1 MNSGYE
7 DNSKD
12 INESTTQD
20 DILKKT
26 EKNNYLN
33 DPCSNFNKYN
43 RQVLPKIQ
51 KSKERF
57 KNSIPFLKEFNPKF
71 LKKENIDKKFSENF
85 EIL

>member
-33 DPCSNFNKYN
+33 IFEMDYENTVLKVYHFDLNKNDYKKLGFTLEYDYCSDKVSKKYN
-43 RQVLPKIQ
+43 MT
-51 KSKERF
+51 F
-57 KNSIPFLKEFNPKF
+57 C
-71 LKKENIDKKFSENF
+71 F
-85 EIL
+85 E

>member
-26 EKNNYLN
+26 K
-33 DPCSNFNKYN
+33 
-43 RQVLPKIQ
+43 KI
-51 KSKERF
+51 
-57 KNSIPFLKEFNPKF
+57 IT
-71 LKKENIDKKFSENF
+71 
-85 EIL
+85 